1 MKLRILKRDDI
12 VQLLPMPQAIE
23 QMRTAFAGLSA
34 GRVVMPMRSRLDMKD
49 GDMLLMPACLD
60 DSVLSVKAVLT
71 YPGNRDRDLPVVQG
85 MLMVFDPTT
94 GTPQAL
100 MDCEELTAIRTG
112 AVGGLA
118 IDLLSRP
125 DSHSLGV
132 IGAGVQA
139 RMHIQAAMVVRKI
152 RQIRVFDMCPESA
165 VSLQDEISRHA
176 DAPEIIIASDSEDAV
191 RSADIVITATT
202 SPTPTFDGRALRPG
216 THVTACGSYRPERR
230 EVDTF
235 TVERA
240 YVVADCREACM
251 KEAGDLIIPARQ
263 PDVELGE
270 VVNGTAA
277 GRTDDQQIT
286 FFKSVGLA
294 VQDAAAAGWV
304 LREAEQHDIGLLVDM

>member
-1 MKLRILKRDDI
+1 M
-12 VQLLPMPQAIE
+12 
-23 QMRTAFAGLSA
+23 
-34 GRVVMPMRSRLDMKD
+34 DMKE

-60 DSVLSVKAVLT
+60 DSVLCVKAVLT
-71 YPGNRDRDLPVVQG
+71 YPGNRDRNLPVVQG
-85 MLMVFDPTT
+85 ALMVFDPAT

-118 IDLLSRP
+118 IDLLSRQ
-125 DSHSLGV
+125 DSHTLGV
-132 IGAGVQA
+132 IGAGVQG
-139 RMHIQAAMVVRKI
+139 RMQVQAAMAVRKI
-152 RQIRVFDMCPESA
+152 RQIRVFDMCHESA
-165 VSLQDEISRHA
+165 VSLRDEVSKHA
-176 DAPEIIIASDSEDAV
+176 DAPAVIIASDSEDAV
-191 RSADIVITATT
+191 QCADIVITATT
-202 SPTPTFDGRALRPG
+202 SPTPTFDGRHLRPG
-216 THVTACGSYRPERR
+216 THVNACGSYRPERR

-240 YVVADCREACM
+240 YVVADWREACM
-251 KEAGDLIIPARQ
+251 TEAGDLIIPERQ
-263 PDVELGE
+263 PDAELGE

-304 LREAEQHDIGLLVDM
+304 LKQAEQRGVGALIDV

>member
-12 VQLLPMPQAIE
+12 IQLLPMPQAIE
-23 QMRTAFAGLSA
+23 QMRIAFASLSA
-34 GRVVMPMRSRLDMKD
+34 GRVVMPMRSRMDMKE

-60 DSVLSVKAVLT
+60 ESVLCVKAVLT
-71 YPGNRDRDLPVVQG
+71 YPGNRDRNLPVVQG
-85 MLMVFDPTT
+85 SLMVFDPAT

-118 IDLLSRP
+118 IDLLSR
-125 DSHSLGV
+125 SESCTLGV

-139 RMHIQAAMVVRKI
+139 RMQVQAAMAVRKI
-152 RQIRVFDMCPESA
+152 RQIHIFDMCHESA
-165 VSLQDEISRHA
+165 VSLRDDISKHA
-176 DAPEIIIASDSEDAV
+176 NAAEVVIASESKDVVE
-191 RSADIVITATT
+191 SADIVITATT
-202 SPTPTFDGRALRPG
+202 SPTPTFDGHALRPG
-216 THVTACGSYRPERR
+216 THVNACGSYRPERR

-235 TVERA
+235 TAERA
-240 YVVADCREACM
+240 YVVADWREACM
-251 KEAGDLIIPARQ
+251 KEAGDLIIPGRE
-263 PDVELGE
+263 PDTELGE
-270 VVNGTAA
+270 VVNGTKA

-304 LREAEQHDIGLLVDM
+304 LKEAERLGIGVLIDM